1 MKKQNTVNLRQIM
14 LNAWSIKRE
23 NTENYFPLCLSLAWE
38 NFKQENSSNSMQD
51 FVDYIRENSTVE
63 VEQKP
68 ANLSQA
74 ESIIYDWNHLTVD
87 RSKLSDI
94 QNKRIDKKLSDGYT
108 LNSLAQSNFII
119 AEYKTSAK
127 RVIGL
132 EDANTYNQI
141 NEKWLW
147 NWIDS
152 VEQEL
157 TNTCFIEVLNRL
169 NIPYIDNKIIER
181 ENANANAR
189 ENLEILDLMFEDGK
203 INLDEYQN
211 EKSKI
216 HFYKKYRLAS
226 LVFTAC
232 QQGLKK
238 FYRKEIK
245 NVRVKFESADAETQ
259 DFVLNSQTDGA
270 EDFTLT
276 VESAELAKDFMQGIT
291 DKTDKMIF
299 ACIAQRKT
307 EREIAE
313 IVNLSKT
320 PVHKRIEK
328 IRKNFAEYLQA

>member
-1 MKKQNTVNLRQIM
+1 MKNQNTVNLRQIM
-14 LNAWSIKRE
+14 VNAWSIKRE
-23 NTENYFPLCLSLAWE
+23 NPLNYFPACLSLAWE
-38 NFKQENSSNSMQD
+38 NFKRENNENSMQD
-51 FVDYIRENSTVE
+51 FVEFVRENSTIE

-87 RSKLSDI
+87 RDKLSEL
-94 QNKRIDKKLSDGYT
+94 QNKRLDKKLAEGYT
-108 LNSLAQSNFII
+108 LKSLSQSNFIV

-127 RVIGL
+127 RVVGL
-132 EDANTYNQI
+132 EDANSYNQI

-147 NWIDS
+147 GWITEN
-152 VEQEL
+152 EQEL
-157 TNTCFIEVLNRL
+157 TNTCFLEVLNRL
-169 NIPYIDNKIIER
+169 NISYIEKKIADR
-181 ENANANAR
+181 EAANRNSQ
-189 ENLEILDLMFEDGK
+189 ENLDILNLMFEDGE
-203 INLDEYQN
+203 IDLEHYQA

-216 HFYKKYRLAS
+216 HFYGVYRLNS

-245 NVRVKFESADAETQ
+245 NIRVKFESSDTETQ
-259 DFVLNSQTDGA
+259 DFVLNSQTDGK

-276 VESAELAKDFMQGIT
+276 VEGAELAKDFMQGIT

-328 IRKNFAEYLQA
+328 IRKNFAEYMSA

>member
-1 MKKQNTVNLRQIM
+1 MKNQKSENLKKIM
-14 LNAWSIKRE
+14 VNAWSIKRE
-23 NTENYFPLCLSLAWE
+23 NPLNYFPLCLSLAWE
-38 NFKQENSSNSMQD
+38 NFKQESITNSMQD
-51 FVDYIRENSTVE
+51 FVEFIRKNSTVE

-68 ANLSQA
+68 VDLSQA

-87 RSKLSDI
+87 RSKLSEI
-94 QNKRIDKKLSDGYT
+94 QDKRLEKKLSDGYK
-108 LNSLAQSNFII
+108 LKSLAQSNFIV

-132 EDANTYNQI
+132 EDANSYNQI

-147 NWIDS
+147 GWIAEN
-152 VEQEL
+152 EQEL

-169 NIPYIDNKIIER
+169 NVPYIEKKITDR
-181 ENANANAR
+181 EEANRNSQK
-189 ENLEILDLMFEDGK
+189 NLDILNLMFEDGE
-203 INLDEYQN
+203 IDLEEYQAG
-211 EKSKI
+211 KSKI
-216 HFYKKYRLAS
+216 HFYGVYRLNS

-245 NVRVKFESADAETQ
+245 NIRVKFESSDNETQ
-259 DFVLNSQTDGA
+259 DFVLNSQTDRQ
-270 EDFTLT
+270 EDFVLT

-328 IRKNFAEYLQA
+328 IRKNFAEYISA

>member
-1 MKKQNTVNLRQIM
+1 MKNQKSENLKKIM
-14 LNAWSIKRE
+14 LDAWKIKRE
-23 NTENYFPLCLSLAWE
+23 HASNYFPLCLKLAWE
-38 NFKQENSSNSMQD
+38 NFKGENLNNDMQD
-51 FVDYIRENSTVE
+51 FTDFIRENSTVE
-63 VEQKP
+63 VDQKP
-68 ANLSQA
+68 TNLSQA
-74 ESIIYDWNHLTVD
+74 ESIIYDWMHLTVE
-87 RSKLSDI
+87 RSNLSKL
-94 QNKRIDKKLSDGYT
+94 QNKRIDKKLSEGYT
-108 LNSLAQSNFII
+108 LKSLAQSNFIV

-132 EDANTYNQI
+132 ENANTYNQI

-147 NWIDS
+147 GWMTEN
-152 VEQEL
+152 EQEL

-169 NIPYIDNKIIER
+169 NIPYIDKKIIDR
-181 ENANANAR
+181 ENANTSSR
-189 ENLEILDLMFEDGK
+189 ENLEILDLMFEDGE
-203 INLDEYQN
+203 IDLEEYQN

-216 HFYKKYRLAS
+216 HFYKEYRLAS

-328 IRKNFAEYLQA
+328 IRKNFAEYMQA

>member
-1 MKKQNTVNLRQIM
+1 LFEILSKTRESKTMKNQNTESLKTIM
-14 LNAWSIKRE
+14 LHAWKIKRE
-23 NTENYFPLCLSLAWE
+23 HAGNYFPLCLKMAWE
-38 NFKQENSSNSMQD
+38 NFKQESNKNSMQD
-51 FVDYIRENSTVE
+51 FTDYIRKNSTVE

-68 ANLSQA
+68 ENLSQA
-74 ESIIYDWNHLTVD
+74 ESIIYNWNHLTVD
-87 RSKLSDI
+87 RSKLSEL
-94 QNKRIDKKLSDGYT
+94 QNKQVDKKLSEGYT
-108 LNSLAQSNFII
+108 LKSLAQSNFIV

-147 NWIDS
+147 SWIAEN
-152 VEQEL
+152 EQEL

-169 NIPYIDNKIIER
+169 NIAYIEKKIAER
-181 ENANANAR
+181 DAWNENP
-189 ENLEILDLMFEDGK
+189 ENEHKYG
-203 INLDEYQN
+203 EYQL
-211 EKSKI
+211 K
-216 HFYKKYRLAS
+216 S
-226 LVFTAC
+226 LVYTAC

-276 VESAELAKDFMQGIT
+276 VESAELAKDFMQGII

-299 ACIAQRKT
+299 ACMAQRKT

-328 IRKNFAEYLQA
+328 IRKNFAEYMNA